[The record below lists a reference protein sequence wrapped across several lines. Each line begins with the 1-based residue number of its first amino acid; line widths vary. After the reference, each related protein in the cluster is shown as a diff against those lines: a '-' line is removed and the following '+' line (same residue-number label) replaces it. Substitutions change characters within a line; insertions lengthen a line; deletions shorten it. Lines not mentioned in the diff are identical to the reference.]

1 MKPAVARRRR
11 AALVVTA
18 TAALIAGA
26 VVGSASSSGD
36 EEPESAAAPP
46 PTCPDEIAASP
57 SRLAGAMLVVR
68 MEATATDGLRHAL
81 RAGTIAGVI
90 LFPPSGADPGAI
102 ADEVAK
108 LARVA
113 THAGQPPPIVAID
126 QEGGEVKRFL
136 SLPPDSSPQQ
146 MAADGVG
153 ATRSQGRKTGRA
165 LAKLGINVDLAPVAD
180 VPAVDGAFI
189 ASRAFGSHP
198 RRVAKLVEAFGDG
211 LQKGGAAA
219 TAKHFPGLGRAVAN
233 TDLGPSTIDATRHEL
248 VAGFAPFRAA
258 VEAGFG
264 LVMVGNA
271 TYPAFDDE
279 QPASLSRRIVS
290 GILRKQLAYDGVVI
304 TDDLGAGA
312 ITGGGYDEGEAA
324 VAGAKA
330 GDDLL
335 LFALSQGEDAHKA
348 LTQAIRAHPALE
360 ARAEDACA
368 RIDALRQGFGA

>member
-1 MKPAVARRRR
+1 MKPAAARRRR
-11 AALVVTA
+11 AGLVA
-18 TAALIAGA
+18 TAAVALIAGA

-36 EEPESAAAPP
+36 EEPSATAAAP

-81 RAGTIAGVI
+81 RAGHIAGVI
-90 LFPPSGADPGAI
+90 LFPPTGSDPGAI
-102 ADEVAK
+102 AEQVAK
-108 LARVA
+108 LGRVA
-113 THAGQPPPIVAID
+113 SHGGQPAPIVATD
-126 QEGGEVKRFL
+126 QEGGEVKRFP
-136 SLPPDSSPQQ
+136 SLPPDESAPQ
-146 MAADGVG
+146 MGADGPG
-153 ATRSQGRKTGRA
+153 ATRSQGRKTGKA
-165 LAKLGINVDLAPVAD
+165 LANLGINVDLAPVAD
-180 VPAVDGAFI
+180 VPVVDGAFI
-189 ASRAFGSHP
+189 ASRAFGTHP
-198 RRVAKLVEAFGDG
+198 RRVAKLVAAFGNG
-211 LQKGGAAA
+211 LQKAGVAA
-219 TAKHFPGLGRAVAN
+219 TAKHFPGLGRATAN

-264 LVMVGNA
+264 LIMVSNA

-290 GILRKQLAYDGVVI
+290 GILREQLAYNGVVI

-324 VAGAKA
+324 VAAAKA

-348 LTQAIRAHPALE
+348 LTQAIRAHPALR